1 MRALGGLGLP
11 ATTVGGALA
20 DGWPVVGTA
29 FKVKVLRFIKI
40 PQVISRDEKHVEAVQ
55 CRKGLNLLLSRLPN
69 VLGRAASV
77 LGCHGCGFQEQVPAG
92 LLSVWV
98 RNMQLD
104 EVDVLTNHPSDCSGQ
119 FAGDG

>member
-11 ATTVGGALA
+11 ATTVGGAFA
-20 DGWPVVGTA
+20 DGWTAIGPA

-40 PQVISRDEKHVEAVQ
+40 SQVISRDEKHVEAVQ

-77 LGCHGCGFQEQVPAG
+77 LGCHRCGLQEQVPAG
-92 LLSVWV
+92 LLSVLV
-98 RNMQLD
+98 LNTQLD
-104 EVDVLTNHPSDCSGQ
+104 KLTVQTHHLPDRS
-119 FAGDG
+119 

>member
-20 DGWPVVGTA
+20 DGWPAIGPA

-40 PQVISRDEKHVEAVQ
+40 SQVISRDEKHVEAVQ

-77 LGCHGCGFQEQVPAG
+77 LGCHRCGFQEQVPAG

-104 EVDVLTNHPSDCSGQ
+104 EPTVQTNHPPDRS
-119 FAGDG
+119 

>member
-1 MRALGGLGLP
+1 M
-11 ATTVGGALA
+11 
-20 DGWPVVGTA
+20 
-29 FKVKVLRFIKI
+29 
-40 PQVISRDEKHVEAVQ
+40 EAVQ

-92 LLSVWV
+92 LLSVLV

-104 EVDVLTNHPSDCSGQ
+104 EVDVLTNHPPDCSGQ
-119 FAGDG
+119 FAGNWKVAIAAKTVAGDSKVDESNLIDVMSLLGFFAEAAPVVLERSLHD